1 MLSAKTYVHL
11 TGGLGNQLFQIT
23 AARSRSMNDLVVQ
36 LSLGAPRLNSNCLPD
51 ASDFQYPFP
60 IEFSEKQ
67 FHKIYKRFLSKTA
80 GYLLRQGMSPTT
92 PEKNPVYRR
101 LVLAAGSIV
110 FSVGFRLRLSVT
122 QATDNGYCDLPKK
135 RISEYL
141 IGYFQSYHWAD
152 SLTTE
157 ESLKN
162 IKLKKSSKD
171 LTLFIQQVQGKS
183 NLLVHV
189 RLGDYKNES
198 GFGIP
203 SRNYYSKSISTLFEK
218 VRFDQLV
225 LFSNEPLE
233 AIEYIPQ
240 KYRDMVL
247 LAPDFSGSASETLE
261 AMRHMD
267 AYVIGNSS
275 LSWWGAYLSYNAA
288 APVICP
294 TPWFRFNPEPRALI
308 PHAWKRVNAWPIES

>member
-1 MLSAKTYVHL
+1 MLTAKTFVHL

-23 AARSRSMNDLVVQ
+23 AARSRGMNGLVVQ
-36 LSLGAPRLNSNCLPD
+36 SNLGAPRLNSNGLPD

-60 IEFSEKQ
+60 IEFSEKR
-67 FHKIYKRFLSKTA
+67 FHKFHAKFLSKTA

-92 PEKNPVYRR
+92 AERIPLYSR
-101 LVLAAGSIV
+101 LVLAVGSIV
-110 FSVGFRLRLSVT
+110 FSIGFRSRLTVT

-141 IGYFQSYHWAD
+141 IGYFQSYCWAD
-152 SLTTE
+152 LLTKE
-157 ESLKN
+157 DSLKN
-162 IKLKKSSKD
+162 IKLKNFSEE
-171 LTLFIQQVQGKS
+171 LTRFIQQVHGQD

-189 RLGDYKNES
+189 RLGDYKNEA

-203 SRNYYSKSISTLFEK
+203 SPEYYSKSISTLCEAVQFE
-218 VRFDQLV
+218 QLV

-240 KYRDMVL
+240 KYRDIVIV
-247 LAPDFSGSASETLE
+247 APDFSGSASETLE

-275 LSWWGAYLSYNAA
+275 LSWWGAYLSYNPS

-294 TPWFRFNPEPRALI
+294 TPWFRFSPEPRKLI
-308 PHAWKRVNAWPIES
+308 PQGWKRVEAWPVES